1 MSISKAPQILIITF
15 SFCIEYAQIKALLA
29 HEMSYKVVKVLKLHK
44 VLFQGIPMSD
54 VERLHRIKYMI
65 QQRKCVPKEDFL
77 SELEISSATFKRDL
91 EYLRSRLKASI
102 VYDPFLGGYKFENP
116 DHIDKI
122 EMPGLWFS
130 EKEATALVLMQHLLS
145 SLDQGGLIG
154 PHIEP
159 LTAIID
165 GILGQSETTTKEL
178 RKRIKV
184 VGMGSRKNSIENFSE
199 IGAALLKR
207 NRLDI
212 SYYSKGKDELTERE
226 ISPQRLIY
234 YRENW
239 YLDAYC
245 HLREGLRSFAVDG
258 IRKAVLSNKKAQE
271 ISEKECHE
279 HFAES
284 YGIFSGKATQRAK
297 LRFTPEHARWVSG
310 ENWHGQQVGAF
321 DKDGYY
327 NLEFDYNQDPEL
339 IMDILK
345 HGSGVEVIS
354 PASLK
359 SKVVKE
365 LKKALE
371 KY

>member
-1 MSISKAPQILIITF
+1 
-15 SFCIEYAQIKALLA
+15 
-29 HEMSYKVVKVLKLHK
+29 
-44 VLFQGIPMSD
+44 MSD
-54 VERLHRIKYMI
+54 MERLHRIKYMI
-65 QQRKCVPKEDFL
+65 QQRKCVPRGDFL
-77 SELEISSATFKRDL
+77 SELEISPATFKRDL
-91 EYLRSRLKASI
+91 EYLRSRMQASI
-102 VYDPFLGGYKFENP
+102 VYDRFMGGYKFENSSSEER
-116 DHIDKI
+116 I

-165 GILGQSETTTKEL
+165 GILGQSETTAKEL

-184 VGMGSRKNSIENFSE
+184 IGMGSRKNSIENFSE

-207 NRLDI
+207 NRLEI
-212 SYYSKGKDELTERE
+212 AYHSKGKDEHTERE

-245 HLREGLRSFAVDG
+245 HKRNDLRSFAVDG
-258 IRKAVLSNKKAQE
+258 ISKAVLTNTKAQE
-271 ISEKECHE
+271 VAEKDCHE

-310 ENWHGQQVGAF
+310 EHWHGQQVSSF
-321 DKDGYY
+321 DKEGFFH
-327 NLEFDYNQDPEL
+327 LEFDYNQDPEL
-339 IMDILK
+339 VMDILK
-345 HGSGVEVIS
+345 HGSGVEVLS

-359 SKVVKE
+359 KRVKE
-365 LKKALE
+365 ELGEALKSYA
-371 KY
+371 

>member
-1 MSISKAPQILIITF
+1 
-15 SFCIEYAQIKALLA
+15 
-29 HEMSYKVVKVLKLHK
+29 
-44 VLFQGIPMSD
+44 MSD
-54 VERLHRIKYMI
+54 PERLHLIKYLI
-65 QQRKCVPKEDFL
+65 QKRKCVPIEVFL
-77 SELEISSATFKRDL
+77 DELEVSKATFKRDL
-91 EYLRSRLKASI
+91 EYLRSRSKAEI
-102 VYDPFLGGYKFENP
+102 EYDRFLGGYKFKEGSDIN
-116 DHIDKI
+116 KI

-130 EKEATALVLMQHLLS
+130 EKEATALVLMHHLLS

-159 LTAIID
+159 LTVIID
-165 GILGQSETTTKEL
+165 GILGQSETSAKEL

-184 VGMGSRKNSIENFSE
+184 IGMGSRKNSIENFSE

-212 SYYSKGKDELTERE
+212 AYYSKSKDENTTRE

-245 HLREGLRSFAVDG
+245 HLRNDLRSFAIDG
-258 IRKAVLSNKKAQE
+258 IRDAVLTNKKAQE
-271 ISEKECHE
+271 LSEKECHE

-297 LRFTPEHARWVSG
+297 LRFNPEHSRWVAG
-310 ENWHGQQVGAF
+310 EHWHGQQVGSF
-321 DKDGYY
+321 DKEGYY
-327 NLEFDYNQDPEL
+327 ILEFDFDQDPEL
-339 IMDILK
+339 IRDIMK
-345 HGSGVEVIS
+345 HGSGVEVLG

-359 SKVVKE
+359 SKVKAE
-365 LKKALE
+365 LAKALSN
-371 KY
+371 Y

>member
-1 MSISKAPQILIITF
+1 
-15 SFCIEYAQIKALLA
+15 
-29 HEMSYKVVKVLKLHK
+29 
-44 VLFQGIPMSD
+44 MSD
-54 VERLHRIKYMI
+54 LERLHRIKYMI
-65 QQRKCVPKEDFL
+65 QQRKCVPIDDFL
-77 SELEISSATFKRDL
+77 GELEISKATFKRDL

-102 VYDPFLGGYKFENP
+102 VYDRFLNGYKFENP
-116 DHIDKI
+116 DQIDKI

-145 SLDQGGLIG
+145 SLDQSGLIG

-165 GILGQSETTTKEL
+165 GILGQSETSAKEL

-184 VGMGSRKNSIENFSE
+184 LGMGSRKNSMDNFSE

-207 NRLDI
+207 NRLVI
-212 SYYSKGKDELTERE
+212 KYFAKGKGEETERE
-226 ISPQRLIY
+226 ISPQRLIF

-245 HLREGLRSFAVDG
+245 HLRNDLRSFAVDG
-258 IRKAVLSNKKAQE
+258 IRSAVLTNTKAQE
-271 ISEKECHE
+271 VSDKECHE

-297 LRFTPEHARWVSG
+297 LRFTPEHARWVAG
-310 ENWHGQQVGAF
+310 EHWHGQQVGSF
-321 DKDGYY
+321 DKEGYY
-327 NLEFDYNQDPEL
+327 ILEFDFNQDPEL
-339 IMDILK
+339 VMDILK
-345 HGSGVEVIS
+345 HGSGVEVLA

-359 SKVVKE
+359 NKV
-365 LKKALE
+365 KAELE
-371 KY
+371 KAFKNYQS

>member
-1 MSISKAPQILIITF
+1 
-15 SFCIEYAQIKALLA
+15 
-29 HEMSYKVVKVLKLHK
+29 
-44 VLFQGIPMSD
+44 MSD
-54 VERLHRIKYMI
+54 MERLHRIKYMI
-65 QQRKCVPKEDFL
+65 QDRKCVPIENFL
-77 SELEISSATFKRDL
+77 DELEISKATFKRDL

-102 VYDPFLGGYKFENP
+102 VYDRFEGGYKFEFP
-116 DHIDKI
+116 DQINKI

-145 SLDQGGLIG
+145 SLDQSGLIG

-165 GILGQSETTTKEL
+165 GILGQSETTAKEL

-184 VGMGSRKNSIENFSE
+184 LGMGSRKNSIENFSE

-207 NRLDI
+207 NRLI
-212 SYYSKGKDELTERE
+212 IQYYAKGKDEVTERE
-226 ISPQRLIY
+226 ISPQRLIF

-245 HLREGLRSFAVDG
+245 HMREGLRSFAVDG
-258 IRKAVLSNKKAQE
+258 IRSAVLTNTKAQE
-271 ISEKECHE
+271 ISDKECQE
-279 HFAES
+279 HFAQS

-310 ENWHGQQVGAF
+310 ENWHGQQVGSF
-321 DKDGYY
+321 DKEGYY

-339 IMDILK
+339 VMDIMK
-345 HGSGVEVIS
+345 HGSGVEVIG

-359 SKVVKE
+359 SKVKIE
-365 LKKALE
+365 LEKAL
-371 KY
+371 KNYQQS

>member
-1 MSISKAPQILIITF
+1 
-15 SFCIEYAQIKALLA
+15 
-29 HEMSYKVVKVLKLHK
+29 
-44 VLFQGIPMSD
+44 MSD

-65 QQRKCVPKEDFL
+65 QQRKCVPREDFL
-77 SELEISSATFKRDL
+77 SELEISPATFKRDL

-102 VYDPFLGGYKFENP
+102 IYDRFMGGYRFENP
-116 DHIDKI
+116 DQVDKI

-212 SYYSKGKDELTERE
+212 SYHSKGKDEVTERE

-245 HLREGLRSFAVDG
+245 HLRHDLRSFAVDG
-258 IRKAVLSNKKAQE
+258 IRKATLSNKKAEEVSDKQ
-271 ISEKECHE
+271 CQE
-279 HFAES
+279 HFAQS

-297 LRFTPEHARWVSG
+297 LRFTPEHARWVAG
-310 ENWHGQQVGAF
+310 EHWHGQQVGSF
-321 DKDGYY
+321 DKEGHYV
-327 NLEFDYNQDPEL
+327 LEFDYNQDPEL

-354 PASLK
+354 PDSLK
-359 SKVVKE
+359 KKLASE
-365 LKKALE
+365 LKRTLAQ
-371 KY
+371 Y

>member
-1 MSISKAPQILIITF
+1 
-15 SFCIEYAQIKALLA
+15 
-29 HEMSYKVVKVLKLHK
+29 
-44 VLFQGIPMSD
+44 MSD
-54 VERLHRIKYMI
+54 MERLHRIKYMI
-65 QQRKCVPKEDFL
+65 QQRKCVPREDFL
-77 SELEISSATFKRDL
+77 SELEISPATFKRDL
-91 EYLRSRLKASI
+91 EYLRSRMQASI
-102 VYDPFLGGYKFENP
+102 VYDRFLGGYKFENSS
-116 DHIDKI
+116 DVERI

-130 EKEATALVLMQHLLS
+130 EKEATALVLMQDLLS

-165 GILGQSETTTKEL
+165 GILGQSETSAKEL

-207 NRLDI
+207 SRLDI
-212 SYYSKGKDELTERE
+212 DYYSKSKDELTVRE

-245 HLREGLRSFAVDG
+245 HLRKDLRSFAVDG
-258 IRKAVLSNKKAQE
+258 IRKATLTNHKAEE
-271 ISEKECHE
+271 ISDKQCQE
-279 HFAES
+279 HFAQS

-297 LRFTPEHARWVSG
+297 LRFTPKHSRWVSA
-310 ENWHGQQVGAF
+310 EHWHGQQVGSF
-321 DKDGYY
+321 DKEGYY
-327 NLEFDYNQDPEL
+327 ILEFDYNQDPEL

-359 SKVVKE
+359 NKVKAE
-365 LKKALE
+365 LKAAFSAYKS
-371 KY
+371 

>member
-1 MSISKAPQILIITF
+1 
-15 SFCIEYAQIKALLA
+15 
-29 HEMSYKVVKVLKLHK
+29 
-44 VLFQGIPMSD
+44 MSD
-54 VERLHRIKYMI
+54 IERLHRIKYMI
-65 QQRKCVPKEDFL
+65 QQRKCVTRDAFL
-77 SELEISSATFKRDL
+77 TELEISPATFKRDL

-102 VYDPFLGGYKFENP
+102 VYDRFMGGYKFENL
-116 DHIDKI
+116 DQVDKI

-130 EKEATALVLMQHLLS
+130 EKEATALVLMHHLLS

-165 GILGQSETTTKEL
+165 GILGQSETSAKEL

-184 VGMGSRKNSIENFSE
+184 VGIGSRKNSIENFSE
-199 IGAALLKR
+199 IGSALLKR

-212 SYYSKGKDELTERE
+212 SYYSKGNDEITNRE
-226 ISPQRLIY
+226 ISPQRLVY

-245 HLREGLRSFAVDG
+245 HMRNDLRSFAVDG
-258 IRKAVLSNKKAQE
+258 IREATLSNKKAEEVSDKQ
-271 ISEKECHE
+271 CQE

-310 ENWHGQQVGAF
+310 EHWHGQQIGSF
-321 DKDGYY
+321 DKEGYY

-345 HGSGVEVIS
+345 HGSGVEVIG
-354 PASLK
+354 PANLK
-359 SKVVKE
+359 NRVKSE
-365 LKKALE
+365 LRKAL
-371 KY
+371 KGYA

>member
-1 MSISKAPQILIITF
+1 
-15 SFCIEYAQIKALLA
+15 
-29 HEMSYKVVKVLKLHK
+29 
-44 VLFQGIPMSD
+44 
-54 VERLHRIKYMI
+54 
-65 QQRKCVPKEDFL
+65 
-77 SELEISSATFKRDL
+77 
-91 EYLRSRLKASI
+91 
-102 VYDPFLGGYKFENP
+102 
-116 DHIDKI
+116 
-122 EMPGLWFS
+122 MPGLWFS

-165 GILGQSETTTKEL
+165 GILGQSETSAKEL

-184 VGMGSRKNSIENFSE
+184 IGMGSRKNSIENFSE

-212 SYYSKGKDELTERE
+212 TYYSKGKDELTDRE

-245 HLREGLRSFAVDG
+245 HKRNDLRSFAVDG
-258 IRKAVLSNKKAQE
+258 IRKATLSNKKAEE
-271 ISEKECHE
+271 ISDKQCQE
-279 HFAES
+279 HFAQS

-310 ENWHGQQVGAF
+310 EHWHGQQVGSF
-321 DKDGYY
+321 DKEGYY

-339 IMDILK
+339 VMDILK
-345 HGSGVEVIS
+345 HGSGVEVIG

-359 SKVVKE
+359 ARVKAE
-365 LKKALE
+365 LGKALDSY
-371 KY
+371 K

>member
-1 MSISKAPQILIITF
+1 
-15 SFCIEYAQIKALLA
+15 
-29 HEMSYKVVKVLKLHK
+29 
-44 VLFQGIPMSD
+44 MSD
-54 VERLHRIKYMI
+54 MERLHRIKYMI
-65 QQRKCVPKEDFL
+65 QQRKCVPRDDFL
-77 SELEISSATFKRDL
+77 SELEISPATFKRDL
-91 EYLRSRLKASI
+91 EYLRSRMQASI
-102 VYDPFLGGYKFENP
+102 VYDRFLGGYKFENSSS
-116 DHIDKI
+116 IERI

-165 GILGQSETTTKEL
+165 GILGQSDATAKEL

-184 VGMGSRKNSIENFSE
+184 IGMGSRKNSIENFSE

-207 NRLDI
+207 NRLQI
-212 SYYSKGKDELTERE
+212 AYYSKSKDENTVRE

-245 HLREGLRSFAVDG
+245 HLRDDLRSFSVDG
-258 IRKAVLSNKKAQE
+258 IQSAVLTNKKAQE
-271 ISEKECHE
+271 VSEKECQE
-279 HFAES
+279 HFAQS

-310 ENWHGQQVGAF
+310 EHWHGQQVGSF
-321 DKDGYY
+321 DKEGYY
-327 NLEFDYNQDPEL
+327 TLEFDYNQDPEL
-339 IMDILK
+339 VMDILK
-345 HGSGVEVIS
+345 HGSGVEVIG

-359 SKVVKE
+359 ARVKAE
-365 LKKALE
+365 LGKALGN
-371 KY
+371 YQ

>member
-1 MSISKAPQILIITF
+1 MGQSDRIYQ
-15 SFCIEYAQIKALLA
+15 YKAL
-29 HEMSYKVVKVLKLHK
+29 
-44 VLFQGIPMSD
+44 F
-54 VERLHRIKYMI
+54 R
-65 QQRKCVPKEDFL
+65 RKPLL
-77 SELEISSATFKRDL
+77 SKQEILSALEISEATFKRDL
-91 EYLRSRLKASI
+91 DYLRDRLKASI
-102 VYDPFLGGYKFENP
+102 KYDRFLGGYKFEFP
-116 DHIDKI
+116 DEVNKI

-145 SLDQGGLIG
+145 SLDQSGLIG

-159 LTAIID
+159 LSAIID
-165 GILGQSETTTKEL
+165 GILGQSEATTKEL

-184 VGMGSRKNSIENFSE
+184 LGMGSRKNSLENFSE

-207 NRLDI
+207 NRLVI
-212 SYYSKGKDELTERE
+212 KYYAKSKNEKTERE
-226 ISPQRLIY
+226 ISPQRLIF

-245 HLREGLRSFAVDG
+245 HMREGLRSFAVDG
-258 IRKAVLSNKKAQE
+258 ISNAVPTNTKAQE
-271 ISEKECHE
+271 ISDKECQE

-310 ENWHGQQVGAF
+310 ENWHGQQVGKF
-321 DKDGYY
+321 DDEGYY

-339 IMDILK
+339 VMDIMK
-345 HGSGVEVIS
+345 HGSGVEVIG

-359 SKVVKE
+359 NKV
-365 LKKALE
+365 KAELE
-371 KY
+371 KAFKNYS

>member
-1 MSISKAPQILIITF
+1 
-15 SFCIEYAQIKALLA
+15 
-29 HEMSYKVVKVLKLHK
+29 
-44 VLFQGIPMSD
+44 MSD
-54 VERLHRIKYMI
+54 MERLHRIKYMI
-65 QQRKCVPKEDFL
+65 QQRKCVPIEDFL
-77 SELEISSATFKRDL
+77 DELEISKATFKRDL
-91 EYLRSRLKASI
+91 DYLRDRLKASI
-102 VYDPFLGGYKFENP
+102 KYDRFLGGYKFENP
-116 DHIDKI
+116 DEINKI

-165 GILGQSETTTKEL
+165 GILGQSETSAKEL

-184 VGMGSRKNSIENFSE
+184 IGIGSRKNSIENFSE

-207 NRLDI
+207 NRLEI
-212 SYYSKGKDELTERE
+212 AYFSKGKGEDTSRE

-245 HLREGLRSFAVDG
+245 HMRNGLRSFAVDG
-258 IRKAVLSNKKAQE
+258 IRSAVLTNTKAYE
-271 ISEKECHE
+271 ISDKECQE

-310 ENWHGQQVGAF
+310 ENWHGQQVGSF
-321 DKDGYY
+321 DKEGYY
-327 NLEFDYNQDPEL
+327 NLEFDFNQDPEL

-345 HGSGVEVIS
+345 HGSGVEVIG

-359 SKVVKE
+359 NKVKAE
-365 LKKALE
+365 LERAL
-371 KY
+371 KNY

>member
-1 MSISKAPQILIITF
+1 
-15 SFCIEYAQIKALLA
+15 
-29 HEMSYKVVKVLKLHK
+29 
-44 VLFQGIPMSD
+44 MSD
-54 VERLHRIKYMI
+54 MERLHRIKYMI
-65 QQRKCVPKEDFL
+65 QARKSVPKQAFL
-77 SELEISSATFKRDL
+77 DELEISDATFKRDL
-91 EYLRSRLKASI
+91 EYLRSRMNASI
-102 VYDPFLGGYKFENP
+102 VYDRYTGGYQFEHP
-116 DHIDKI
+116 HDAEKT
-122 EMPGLWFS
+122 ELPGLWFT

-165 GILGQSETTTKEL
+165 GILGQSETTAKEL

-184 VGMGSRKNSIENFSE
+184 LGMGSRKNSIENFAE

-207 NRLDI
+207 NRLDV
-212 SYYSKGKDELTERE
+212 SYYSKGKDELTQRI
-226 ISPQRLIY
+226 ISPQRLIF

-245 HLREGLRSFAVDG
+245 HLRKELRSFAVDG
-258 IRKAVLSNKKAQE
+258 IRKAVLTNLKADE
-271 ISEKECHE
+271 VSEKQAQE

-297 LRFTPEHARWVSG
+297 LRFTPEHARWVAT
-310 ENWHGQQVGAF
+310 EKWHGQQVGSF
-321 DKDGYY
+321 DKEGFYV
-327 NLEFDYNQDPEL
+327 LEFDYNQDPEL

-345 HGSGVEVIS
+345 HGSGVEVMG

-359 SKVVKE
+359 SKVKAE
-365 LKKALE
+365 LDKALHL
-371 KY
+371 YTS

>member
-1 MSISKAPQILIITF
+1 
-15 SFCIEYAQIKALLA
+15 
-29 HEMSYKVVKVLKLHK
+29 
-44 VLFQGIPMSD
+44 MSD
-54 VERLHRIKYMI
+54 MERLHRIKYMI
-65 QQRKCVPKEDFL
+65 QARKSVPKQAFL
-77 SELEISSATFKRDL
+77 DELEISEATFKRDL
-91 EYLRSRLKASI
+91 EYLRSRMNASI
-102 VYDPFLGGYKFENP
+102 VYDRYAGGYQFEHP
-116 DHIDKI
+116 QDAEKT
-122 EMPGLWFS
+122 ELPGLWFT

-165 GILGQSETTTKEL
+165 GILGQSETTAKEL

-184 VGMGSRKNSIENFSE
+184 LGMGSRKNSIENFAE

-207 NRLDI
+207 NRLDVA
-212 SYYSKGKDELTERE
+212 YYSKGKDELTQRI
-226 ISPQRLIY
+226 ISPQRLIF

-245 HLREGLRSFAVDG
+245 HLRKELRSFAVDG
-258 IRKAVLSNKKAQE
+258 IRKAVLTNTKADE
-271 ISEKECHE
+271 VSEKQAQE

-297 LRFTPEHARWVSG
+297 LRFTPEHARWVAT
-310 ENWHGQQVGAF
+310 EKWHGQQVGSF
-321 DKDGYY
+321 DKEGFYI
-327 NLEFDYNQDPEL
+327 LEFDYNQDPEL

-345 HGSGVEVIS
+345 HGSGVEVMG

-359 SKVVKE
+359 NKVKAE
-365 LKKALE
+365 LDKALHL
-371 KY
+371 YTS